1 MIQVYSEIGPLKK
14 VMLHRPGSEIKRV
27 HPFHLQEM
35 LFEDTPLLE
44 KAQEEHDTFSGI
56 LQHAG
61 IEVVYQEDMFAQA
74 MTDENER
81 ALFIEEFLDRSNI
94 PSIALRNR
102 LAEYYR
108 DLPLDEFVERIYTGI
123 LKSEFDGGDSLG
135 AVTYLDDLFLVNPLP
150 NSYFTRDSS
159 INIADGVILSHMGK
173 PYRQREPLL
182 MKYIH
187 RNAEE
192 YRDNPTQDLYS
203 MDLPYGI
210 EGGDVLIL
218 SDKTVCIG
226 CTERTQPGAIEFI
239 AANLF
244 RRGFEAVYAFE
255 MERGRNAMHLD
266 GMLTMI
272 DRDTFLFNPFL
283 SGNVNVYKL
292 TPGPNGTKTQPM
304 DSDWGKVLADAM
316 GVSSVRLI
324 PVGNG
329 DEIQGLWE
337 MWNLGG
343 NVLTIAP
350 GEVVG
355 YDRNKITLDLLDKA
369 GIKVHTFEGAELSR
383 GRGGARCMSM
393 PIVREKL

>member
-1 MIQVYSEIGPLKK
+1 
-14 VMLHRPGSEIKRV
+14 
-27 HPFHLQEM
+27 
-35 LFEDTPLLE
+35 
-44 KAQEEHDTFSGI
+44 
-56 LQHAG
+56 
-61 IEVVYQEDMFAQA
+61 
-74 MTDENER
+74 
-81 ALFIEEFLDRSNI
+81 
-94 PSIALRNR
+94 
-102 LAEYYR
+102 
-108 DLPLDEFVERIYTGI
+108 
-123 LKSEFDGGDSLG
+123 
-135 AVTYLDDLFLVNPLP
+135 
-150 NSYFTRDSS
+150 
-159 INIADGVILSHMGK
+159 
-173 PYRQREPLL
+173 
-182 MKYIH
+182 
-187 RNAEE
+187 
-192 YRDNPTQDLYS
+192 